1 MTIDPTPIQN
11 APITVSSQTNSLVDQ
26 ELANETDAVKRE
38 TKALIEAI
46 KKRAQSEVQG
56 AGDFTR
62 DAYLN
67 AVKQA
72 RDTIEHTKIF
82 DPEQLERSFDLIQK
96 EAEKNLQAII
106 KETNELGDR
115 LNEAA
120 KAAWTV
126 LTSKRDGDEWPA
138 QSINQP
144 RPI

>member
-126 LTSKRDGDEWPA
+126 LTSKRDGDE
-138 QSINQP
+138 
-144 RPI
+144 

>member
-1 MTIDPTPIQN
+1 MTIDPTPIQD

-26 ELANETDAVKRE
+26 ELANETDEVKRE

-72 RDTIEHTKIF
+72 RDTIEHNKIF
-82 DPEQLERSFDLIQK
+82 DPEQLERSLDLIQK

-126 LTSKRDGDEWPA
+126 LTSKRDGDE
-138 QSINQP
+138 
-144 RPI
+144 

>member
-1 MTIDPTPIQN
+1 MTIDPTPIQD

-126 LTSKRDGDEWPA
+126 LTSKRDGDE
-138 QSINQP
+138 
-144 RPI
+144 

>member
-26 ELANETDAVKRE
+26 ELANETDEVKRE

-126 LTSKRDGDEWPA
+126 LTSKRDGDE
-138 QSINQP
+138 
-144 RPI
+144 

>member
-1 MTIDPTPIQN
+1 MTIDPTPIQD

-106 KETNELGDR
+106 KETNELGNR

-126 LTSKRDGDEWPA
+126 LTSKRDGDE
-138 QSINQP
+138 
-144 RPI
+144 

>member
-1 MTIDPTPIQN
+1 MTIDPTPIQD

-26 ELANETDAVKRE
+26 ELANETDEVKRE

-72 RDTIEHTKIF
+72 RDAIEHNKIF
-82 DPEQLERSFDLIQK
+82 DPEHLERSLDLIQK

-126 LTSKRDGDEWPA
+126 LTSKRDGDE
-138 QSINQP
+138 
-144 RPI
+144 

>member
-82 DPEQLERSFDLIQK
+82 DPEQLERSLDLIQK

-126 LTSKRDGDEWPA
+126 LTSKRDGDE
-138 QSINQP
+138 
-144 RPI
+144 

>member
-1 MTIDPTPIQN
+1 MTIDPTPIQD

-26 ELANETDAVKRE
+26 ELANETDEVKRE

-126 LTSKRDGDEWPA
+126 LTSKRDGDE
-138 QSINQP
+138 
-144 RPI
+144 